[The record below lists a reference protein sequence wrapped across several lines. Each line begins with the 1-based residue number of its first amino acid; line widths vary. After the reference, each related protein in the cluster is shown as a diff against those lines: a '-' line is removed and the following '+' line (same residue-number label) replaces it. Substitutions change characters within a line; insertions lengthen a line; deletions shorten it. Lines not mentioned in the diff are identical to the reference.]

1 MSTTAP
7 RDQALAAE
15 EIFRRVV
22 CGVDLSPAGREA
34 TCQAARLVDVDGS
47 LLAVA
52 VAVGDTLAIAGPAGL
67 GAAAARTSAD
77 ESTRARYRDALDEAA
92 LAAGATFPR
101 IQTRLVEGD
110 PVEAM
115 LAALHAEQATLAVV
129 GSHDHR
135 RMQGILLGSM
145 ATHLLHKAPCSV
157 LIARPPGGGIGRLL
171 VGVDGSDGAGV
182 AHAVAAHLAA
192 RLDRELGA
200 VVAYGG
206 RAIHDLAAV
215 VRLAPTVETFDEPV
229 HALVSRASAGDLI
242 VVGSR
247 GLHGVR
253 ALGSVSERVAHRAPC
268 SVLVVRTEEVK

>member
-34 TCQAARLVDVDGS
+34 TCLAARLVDVEGS
-47 LLAVA
+47 LLVVA
-52 VAVGDTLAIAGPAGL
+52 AAVGDTITIVGPAGL
-67 GAAAARTSAD
+67 GAAAARASAD
-77 ESTRARYRDALDEAA
+77 ESTRARYREALDGAA

-129 GSHDHR
+129 GSHDYG

-157 LIARPPGGGIGRLL
+157 LIARPPGNGLGRLL
-171 VGVDGSDGAGV
+171 VGVDGSHGAEL
-182 AHAVAAHLAA
+182 ANAAAAHLAA
-192 RLDRELGA
+192 RLDRELEV

-206 RAIHDLAAV
+206 RAVHDLAAV
-215 VRLAPTVETFDEPV
+215 MRLAPTVETFDEPV
-229 HALVSRASAGDLI
+229 HALVSRASADDLI

-268 SVLVVRTEEVK
+268 SVLVARAEEVR